1 MRATRVLR
9 ILLILALSLQGHAAF
24 AQSVAGCGTGNQDS
38 TCLTPL
44 RNAPQTPSTC
54 PSEPGVTTVTPAVW
68 IGSQYT
74 QPQCNVQAQPTC
86 PSGDITLVAAAWTGA
101 TWTQPVCEAP
111 PPPVITPPTPVLAS
125 CSVEGET
132 GFGDGGEG
140 GSTVGIEVSATVSP
154 AQAGV
159 TVNWTILQSGGPT
172 ITETS
177 KTGNFPGVGGLLIT
191 IPDAD
196 VGLFPTTVTAATSA
210 GPTLTCPIPG
220 GGF

>member
-1 MRATRVLR
+1 MKTLFV
-9 ILLILALSLQGHAAF
+9 LLILALSLQGHAAF

-74 QPQCNVQAQPTC
+74 HPQCNVQAQPTC
-86 PSGDITLVAAAWTGA
+86 PSGETETVPPIWNGSAWVGLG
-101 TWTQPVCEAP
+101 CAP
-111 PPPVITPPTPVLAS
+111 ALPPAPVIPPTPVLAS
-125 CSVEGET
+125 CAVEGET
-132 GFGDGGEG
+132 GGGDGGEG
-140 GSTVGIEVSATVSP
+140 GSTIGIEVSATVSP

-159 TVNWTILQSGGPT
+159 TVTWTILQSGGPT

-177 KTGNFPGVGGLLIT
+177 KTGDFPGVGGLLLT
-191 IPDAD
+191 IPDPD
-196 VGLFPTTVTAATSA
+196 VGLFPTKVMAATIG
-210 GPTLTCPIPG
+210 GPTLNCPIPG